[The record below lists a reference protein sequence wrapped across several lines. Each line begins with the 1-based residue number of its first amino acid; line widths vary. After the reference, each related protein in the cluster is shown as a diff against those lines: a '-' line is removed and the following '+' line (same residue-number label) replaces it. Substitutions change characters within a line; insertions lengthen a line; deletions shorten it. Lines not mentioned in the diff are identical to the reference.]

1 MEIVYKSRLAKQSF
15 SVCSAMSRLLI
26 SVTLLLLARAA
37 AADEGGGGTSDPAPD
52 TNGGPPS
59 DPAPPSDSAPTP
71 PNIVMVVLDD
81 VGWADF
87 NYSIGGE
94 LSVSV
99 NDHSFLE
106 H

>member
-15 SVCSAMSRLLI
+15 SVCYAMSRLLI
-26 SVTLLLLARAA
+26 SVTLLLLAGAA
-37 AADEGGGGTSDPAPD
+37 AAEGGTSDPAPD
-52 TNGGPPS
+52 TNGG
-59 DPAPPSDSAPTP
+59 PPSDSAPTP

-87 NYSIGGE
+87 NYSIGGK

>member
-15 SVCSAMSRLLI
+15 SVCYAMSRLLI

-37 AADEGGGGTSDPAPD
+37 AADEGGTSDPAPD
-52 TNGGPPS
+52 TNGG
-59 DPAPPSDSAPTP
+59 PPSDSAPTP